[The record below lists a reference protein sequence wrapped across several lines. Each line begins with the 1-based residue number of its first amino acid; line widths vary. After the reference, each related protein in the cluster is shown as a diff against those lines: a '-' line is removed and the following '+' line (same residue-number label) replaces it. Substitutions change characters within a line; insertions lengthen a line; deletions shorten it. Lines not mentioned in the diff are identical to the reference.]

1 MQNYLI
7 EILLGLNLVAV
18 LYLIVI
24 GSFGRENASQQ
35 DMQQIIL
42 GKQKN
47 LVREINELKGT
58 MEHYQLLV
66 HKESE
71 KWTAERQAL
80 ESPVQATTKSKNQ
93 QNLLL
98 NDRYKEIF
106 DLHAQGLSVDE
117 IAKKLEKGCGEVT
130 FILELAAQEHA

>member
-7 EILLGLNLVAV
+7 EMLLGLNLVAV
-18 LYLIVI
+18 VYLIVI

-71 KWTAERQAL
+71 KWTAERQAM

-106 DLHAQGLSVDE
+106 DLHARGLSVDE

-130 FILELAAQEHA
+130 FILELADQEHA